1 MKKRIFII
9 AIISISIMF
18 CLSAV
23 EKDSKSFNI
32 KFFKHG
38 SSNIELKPS
47 NIQPGSNIV
56 TFSASSGEGEN
67 ETKKAEF
74 DLSWELYKETLDDV
88 LCSIKVYF
96 VTSEDEYNNG
106 YMLYGPEGLNYSVKA
121 TYASINKEIPKP
133 ISVVQNKSNESM
145 ELISRTMS
153 LVENQPL
160 DVSVPF
166 SETVHFD
173 MTLTVPY
180 GDIMVDGEITRQDY
194 RFLTGSYTGYI
205 FVEVKTS

>member
-18 CLSAV
+18 CLSAI
-23 EKDSKSFNI
+23 ERDSKSFNI

-56 TFSASSGEGEN
+56 TFSASNGEGKN

-88 LCSIKVYF
+88 SCSIKVYF
-96 VTSEDEYNNG
+96 VTSEDDYDNG

-121 TYASINKEIPKP
+121 TSKSIVEE
-133 ISVVQNKSNESM
+133 ISVEKNKSNERM
-145 ELISRTMS
+145 ELVSRTMS

-160 DVSVPF
+160 DVLYPF
-166 SETVHFD
+166 RETVHFD

-180 GDIMVDGEITRQDY
+180 GEIIVDGEITEKQDY

>member
-88 LCSIKVYF
+88 SCSIKVYF
-96 VTSEDEYNNG
+96 VTSEDEYDNG

-121 TYASINKEIPKP
+121 TSESKDIDKE
-133 ISVVQNKSNESM
+133 ISVVQNKSNESI
-145 ELISRTMS
+145 ELVSRTMS
-153 LVENQPL
+153 LVENKSL
-160 DVSVPF
+160 DVYKPF

-173 MTLTVPY
+173 MTLTIPY
-180 GDIMVDGEITRQDY
+180 GDIIVDVEITGQDY

>member
-18 CLSAV
+18 CLSAE

-56 TFSASSGEGEN
+56 TFSASSGEGKN

-88 LCSIKVYF
+88 SCSIKVYF
-96 VTSEDEYNNG
+96 VTSEDE
-106 YMLYGPEGLNYSVKA
+106 
-121 TYASINKEIPKP
+121 
-133 ISVVQNKSNESM
+133 
-145 ELISRTMS
+145 ELDSRTMI
-153 LVENQPL
+153 LVENRDL
-160 DVSVPF
+160 SVFDPF

-180 GDIMVDGEITRQDY
+180 EDIIVDGETRPDY

>member
-18 CLSAV
+18 CLSAE

-56 TFSASSGEGEN
+56 TFSASSGEGKN

-88 LCSIKVYF
+88 SCSIKVYF
-96 VTSEDEYNNG
+96 VTSEDEYDNG

-121 TYASINKEIPKP
+121 TSESIDEE

-145 ELISRTMS
+145 ELDSRTMI
-153 LVENQPL
+153 LVENRDL
-160 DVSVPF
+160 SVFDPF

-180 GDIMVDGEITRQDY
+180 EDIIVDGETRPDY